1 MIEEIKYFLIGIIQG
16 LAEFFPV
23 SSSGHIVL
31 LSSLLE
37 ISNEHP
43 LLLSIT
49 VHFATTLSTI
59 IVFRKK
65 IFEIIHELTSGK
77 QFFYQSM
84 FFKILVSSTPIFFVG
99 LLFKNNIES
108 FFLESYLVVAI
119 MLIITGIILL
129 TTNFM
134 SDGKNSIS
142 LFSAFIIGIAQAIAV
157 VPGISRSGLTIS
169 TALFLRTSK
178 KEAAEFSFIM
188 VLVPIIGITI
198 LEFFLFFK
206 SSTSI
211 SLTSQ
216 KTLIISFLS
225 SFISG
230 LIACKYMISIV
241 KYNNL
246 KYFGFYCILIA
257 FVVIFITQL

>member
-1 MIEEIKYFLIGIIQG
+1 MTEEIKYFLIGIIQG

-37 ISNEHP
+37 ISKEHP

-65 IFEIIHELTSGK
+65 IFEIILELASSK

-84 FFKILVSSTPIFFVG
+84 FFKILVSSIPIFFVG
-99 LLFKNNIES
+99 LLFKNNIEP

-119 MLIITGIILL
+119 MLIITGIILI
-129 TTNFM
+129 TTNFI

-206 SSTSI
+206 NSTSI
-211 SLTSQ
+211 SLTNQ

-246 KYFGFYCILIA
+246 KYFGVYCILIA

>member
-1 MIEEIKYFLIGIIQG
+1 MTEEIKYFLIGIIQG

-37 ISNEHP
+37 ISEEHP

-65 IFEIIHELTSGK
+65 IFEIIHELTACK
-77 QFFYQSM
+77 QIFHQSM
-84 FFKILVSSTPIFFVG
+84 FFKILVSSAPIFFVG
-99 LLFKNNIES
+99 LLFKNNIEHL
-108 FFLESYLVVAI
+108 FLESYLVVAI

-169 TALFLRTSK
+169 TALFLRTPK

-206 SSTSI
+206 NSSSI
-211 SLTSQ
+211 SLINQ

-246 KYFGFYCILIA
+246 KYFGVYCILIA
-257 FVVIFITQL
+257 FVVIFITQS

>member
-99 LLFKNNIES
+99 LLFKSNIES

-198 LEFFLFFK
+198 LEFFLF
-206 SSTSI
+206 
-211 SLTSQ
+211 
-216 KTLIISFLS
+216 
-225 SFISG
+225 
-230 LIACKYMISIV
+230 Y
-241 KYNNL
+241 
-246 KYFGFYCILIA
+246 
-257 FVVIFITQL
+257 

>member
-31 LSSLLE
+31 LSSFLE
-37 ISNEHP
+37 ITEQHP

-65 IFEIIHELTSGK
+65 IFEIILELTNGK

-84 FFKILVSSTPIFFVG
+84 FFKILVSSTPIFLVG
-99 LLFKNNIES
+99 FFLKNNIES
-108 FFLESYLVVAI
+108 FFIESYPFVAT

-129 TTNFM
+129 TTNFT

-169 TALFLRTSK
+169 TALFLKTRK

-198 LEFFLFFK
+198 LEFIILLND
-206 SSTSI
+206 SESI
-211 SLTSQ
+211 SLINQ

-225 SFISG
+225 SFFSG
-230 LIACKYMISIV
+230 LLACKYMISIV

-246 KYFGFYCILIA
+246 KYFGIYCILFA
-257 FVVIFITQL
+257 FVVLLII

>member
-1 MIEEIKYFLIGIIQG
+1 MTEEIKYFLIGIIQG

-37 ISNEHP
+37 ISEEHP

-65 IFEIIHELTSGK
+65 IFEIILELTSSK
-77 QFFYQSM
+77 QFSQSI
-84 FFKILVSSTPIFFVG
+84 FLKILVSSIPILFVG
-99 LLFKNNIES
+99 LLFKNNIEP
-108 FFLESYLVVAI
+108 FFLESYFVVGI
-119 MLIITGIILL
+119 MLIITGIILI
-129 TTNFM
+129 TTNFI

-169 TALFLRTSK
+169 TALFLKTSK

-188 VLVPIIGITI
+188 VLVPIMGITI

-206 SSTSI
+206 NSTSI
-211 SLTSQ
+211 SLTNQ

-246 KYFGFYCILIA
+246 KYFGVYCILIA

>member
-1 MIEEIKYFLIGIIQG
+1 MTEEIKYFLIGIIQG

-37 ISNEHP
+37 ISKEHP

-65 IFEIIHELTSGK
+65 IFEIILELTSSK

-84 FFKILVSSTPIFFVG
+84 FFKILVSSIPIFFVG
-99 LLFKNNIES
+99 LLFKNNIEP

-119 MLIITGIILL
+119 MLIITGIILI
-129 TTNFM
+129 TTNFI

-206 SSTSI
+206 NSTSI
-211 SLTSQ
+211 SLTNQ

-246 KYFGFYCILIA
+246 KYFGVYCILIA

>member
-1 MIEEIKYFLIGIIQG
+1 MTEEIKYFLIGIIQG

-37 ISNEHP
+37 ISEEHP

-65 IFEIIHELTSGK
+65 IFEIILELTSSK

-84 FFKILVSSTPIFFVG
+84 FFKILVSSTPILFVG
-99 LLFKNNIES
+99 LIFKNNIEP
-108 FFLESYLVVAI
+108 FFLESYFVVAI

-129 TTNFM
+129 TTNFA

-206 SSTSI
+206 NSSSI
-211 SLTSQ
+211 SLSNQ

-225 SFISG
+225 SFVSG
-230 LIACKYMISIV
+230 LIACRYMISIV

-246 KYFGFYCILIA
+246 KYFGVYCILIA